1 MAIVNA
7 TVRAGFK
14 VYWLYCHSITILD
27 KNIYTKYRM
36 AVKSR
41 QRALA
46 YPDLFG
52 NIANNGLFSLQA
64 IDFKAKKHCH
74 FVK

>member
-1 MAIVNA
+1 
-7 TVRAGFK
+7 
-14 VYWLYCHSITILD
+14 
-27 KNIYTKYRM
+27 M

-46 YPDLFG
+46 YLVLNDNLT
-52 NIANNGLFSLQA
+52 NNSLFSLQA

-74 FVK
+74 FAK